1 MHHLVRS
8 FLPRGRTSLL
18 RVRSVSTER
27 PAESPFDSG
36 KSGSPPA
43 YAEPSKFQQISAFL
57 KEHGSTI
64 SIVFSSFAAFAYA
77 TDYVKRKD
85 EAIKILQNDLNTQK
99 ETHAREIAHLK
110 ELTDTK
116 MASLKEKGE
125 DLVIA
130 KEKAEKELAIVKE
143 NLATVRENLA
153 TVRENLATVREN
165 LATVRENLAT
175 VREKAEKDLAL
186 RTEELSTKFNSKLL
200 DLGFH
205 GDFER
210 YRKSLAS
217 VSDKDFR

>member
-125 DLVIA
+125 KDLVIA
-130 KEKAEKELAIVKE
+130 KEKGEKDLVIAKE
-143 NLATVRENLA
+143 NLATVREELA
-153 TVRENLATVREN
+153 IVKEN